1 MTGFT
6 ENLLTRRVALAI
18 LGTAFIVSASL
29 IVAYAAFA
37 PADGVAL
44 AVGQVAP
51 TDILAP
57 RSITYDSD
65 VLTRL
70 SRQAAAD
77 AVRDVYDPPNPSIL
91 RQQIQL
97 ARHILDYINNIRH
110 DGYATPIQQ
119 RADLAAITALHLS
132 PDVSSKL
139 LTVTDD
145 DWKVIDDQVMGLLER
160 TMRDEIREGNLYNVY
175 ASLPNRVSILVDE
188 TQTSLILALVRDLIK
203 PNTFFN
209 EERTR
214 AARQEAAAKI
224 TTETRSFAQ
233 GQIVV
238 RAGTIVTDA
247 DIEALAQ
254 LKLLQPIDRRV
265 QALTGAF
272 LAVLLITILGTVYLR
287 RFHAELFR
295 DAPQMILLGGVFLIF
310 LAGSRLFGLASEF
323 QSHLYPAAALS
334 LLMVALASPQAAIAV
349 TLALA
354 VLIGLVMGGSFEF
367 AALVAFGG
375 AAGVLSLNRVERVN
389 AYFRAGLVISVVNVV
404 VSLLFILMQ
413 GTVDPVRVV
422 TVLFAGLLNGLL
434 SAGLAIVGLYLI
446 SSTMNLPTTVRL
458 IELSQPSQPLLQ
470 RMLRE
475 APGTYQHS
483 LQVANLA
490 ELAAE
495 RIGANP
501 LLMRVGALYHDI
513 GKTIYPHFFIE
524 NQADGVNPHDEL
536 NDPQRSAQIIIDHV
550 IEGEKLARK
559 SRLPGVLIDFILQ
572 HHGTTPV
579 LYFFNKAMEAVN
591 CDESRINRAA
601 FCYPGPCPQTREA
614 AILML
619 ADSSESVT
627 RAKRPRNKQEI
638 EEIVAEII
646 RTRIASGQL
655 DQSQLTVNDLKII
668 QEVFVSS
675 LQGVFHPRIVYPPAP
690 IPTLPDPAKPALPS
704 TTSGEVHL

>member
-1 MTGFT
+1 MTGFI
-6 ENLLTRRVALAI
+6 ENLLTRRVALAV

-29 IVAYAAFA
+29 IVAYSTFA
-37 PADGVAL
+37 PSDGVTL
-44 AVGQVAP
+44 TIGQVAP
-51 TDILAP
+51 ADILAP
-57 RSITYDSD
+57 RSITYDSE

-77 AVRDVYDPPNPSIL
+77 AVRDVYDPPNPGIL
-91 RQQIQL
+91 RQQIQF
-97 ARHILDYINNIRH
+97 ARHVLDYINNVRH
-110 DGYATPIQQ
+110 DSYATPSQQ
-119 RADLAAITALHLS
+119 NADLAAITALHLS
-132 PDVSSKL
+132 PDVSSNL
-139 LTVTDD
+139 LTMPDD
-145 DWKVIDDQVMGLLER
+145 GWKVIDEQTMSLLER

-175 ASLPNRVSILVDE
+175 ANLPNRVSILVDE
-188 TQTSLILALVRDLIK
+188 TQSSLILALVKDLIK

-214 AARQEAAAKI
+214 VARQEAAAKI

-238 RAGTIVTDA
+238 RGGTIVTEA

-254 LKLLQPIDRRV
+254 LKLLQPTDRRI
-265 QALTGAF
+265 QALVGAF
-272 LAVLLITILGTVYLR
+272 LSVLLITILGTVYLR

-295 DAPQMILLGGVFLIF
+295 AAPQMILIGGLFLIF
-310 LAGSRLFGLASEF
+310 LAGSRLFGLSNEF

-334 LLMVALASPQAAIAV
+334 LLIVALASPQAAIAV
-349 TLALA
+349 TLAFA
-354 VLIGLVMGGSFEF
+354 ALIGLVTGGSFEF

-375 AAGVLSLNRVERVN
+375 AAGILSLNRVERVN
-389 AYFRAGLVISVVNVV
+389 AYFRAGLVIGVVNVV

-413 GTVDPVRVV
+413 GTGDPIRVV

-434 SAGLAIVGLYLI
+434 SAGLAVVGLYLI
-446 SSTMNLPTTVRL
+446 SSTLNIPTTVRL

-501 LLMRVGALYHDI
+501 LLTRVGALYHDI
-513 GKTIYPHFFIE
+513 GKTIYPQFFIE
-524 NQADGVNPHDEL
+524 NQAEGVNPHDSL

-550 IEGEKLARK
+550 IEGEKLARR
-559 SRLPGVLIDFILQ
+559 SRLPAALIDFILQ

-579 LYFFNKAMEAVN
+579 LYFYNKALEAVN
-591 CDESRINRAA
+591 CDETQINRMA
-601 FCYPGPCPQTREA
+601 FCYPGPCPQTREV

-619 ADSSESVT
+619 ADSSESIT

-638 EEIVAEII
+638 EEIIADII
-646 RTRIASGQL
+646 RSRIADGQL

-668 QEVFVSS
+668 QKVFVAS

-690 IPTLPDPAKPALPS
+690 VPTLPDPARPALPS
-704 TTSGEVHL
+704 TTSGEVRP